1 MSDMTT
7 NTDLKPIYQAKP
19 DMRFATT
26 FISNKYRDF
35 AVKGEV
41 IMDKATGEIFTKRP
55 EDGRVVSFFQNK
67 KYMTQLMMDLRILL
81 NNNGAFRYPNIDDA
95 NACYLST
102 DYDIMCLF
110 DNKDIS
116 IVDTDQIIPGTSDVT
131 SLQFNVSLK
140 TNGFFCRLTSRDADK
155 AAIEWLTSQYNAIC
169 KNYNGTNVDF
179 LEEERKFGLIEKWE
193 DSNATIKYQVIIKN
207 PNETAT
213 YDVVDYVRLNEETCV
228 LFPNIVFDDIYDETE
243 SITVKITS
251 ILYDKIHFMFN
262 HKDDLG
268 TNFTD
273 GLSKFLY
280 ADNNIFVRYCNI
292 CSFVD
297 KSEDIKLLGNE
308 FIVVLMDV
316 PYVRRYMM
324 KLNTDGD
331 TNIILSPV
339 RPTDDVWSVNGIWAE
354 QIRDVFKGGKTID
367 LECEVNLKQLELY
380 LAENDD
386 TEYVN
391 FSSIP
396 NDTDIL
402 ISEEG

>member
-1 MSDMTT
+1 MSDMITS
-7 NTDLKPIYQAKP
+7 TDLKPIFQAKP

-67 KYMTQLMMDLRILL
+67 KYMTDLMMDLRILL
-81 NNNGAFRYPNIDDA
+81 NNNRAFRYPNIDDA

-102 DYDIMCLF
+102 DYDIMCLY

-116 IVDTDQIIPGTSDVT
+116 IIETDQYIPNHSDAT
-131 SLQFNVSLK
+131 SLQFNLSLK

-155 AAIEWLTSQYNAIC
+155 AVIEWLTSQYNAIV
-169 KNYNGTNVDF
+169 KNYEGTELVF
-179 LEEERKFGLIEKWE
+179 LEEKKKFNLIEKWE
-193 DSNATIKYQVIIKN
+193 DSNATINYQVIIKN
-207 PNETAT
+207 PTETAT
-213 YDVVDYVRLNEETCV
+213 YDVADHVRINEETCI
-228 LFPNIVFDDIYDETE
+228 LFPNIVFDDIHEETQ
-243 SITVKITS
+243 SISVKIKS
-251 ILYDKIHFMFN
+251 IVYDKIHFMFN
-262 HKDDLG
+262 HKETLG
-268 TNFTD
+268 VNFTD
-273 GLSKFLY
+273 GLAKFLY
-280 ADNNIFVRYCNI
+280 ADNNIFIRYCNI

-339 RPTDDVWSVNGIWAE
+339 RPSDDIWSVNGIWAE
-354 QIRDVFKGGKTID
+354 QIRDVFKGGYTIN
-367 LECEVNLKQLELY
+367 LECEVNLKQLEMY

-391 FSSIP
+391 LSTVPTS
-396 NDTDIL
+396 TDIYL
-402 ISEEG
+402 SEEV